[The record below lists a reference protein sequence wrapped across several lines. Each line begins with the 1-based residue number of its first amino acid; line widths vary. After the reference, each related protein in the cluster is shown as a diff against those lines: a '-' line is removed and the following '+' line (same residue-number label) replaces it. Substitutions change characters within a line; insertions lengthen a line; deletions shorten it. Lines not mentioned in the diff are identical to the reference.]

1 MMKARG
7 DSIVVNM
14 ELITIWWRQC
24 TGGHPPSIQTTWGS
38 FAKNTADNFDARYVI
53 MAIIKNILIMVL
65 IMVVITAI
73 LLPIFTYLSVCYW
86 P

>member
-7 DSIVVNM
+7 DSIVANM

-38 FAKNTADNFDARYVI
+38 FAKNTAHNFDARYV
-53 MAIIKNILIMVL
+53 IKNILIMVL